1 MTFTYFH
8 FHQGEDSIT
17 TKIAKNY
24 PGRASMSPV
33 LDLFITLLE
42 IGKSG
47 KALKQDLS
55 NVISLRLILLV
66 SGLHAHLFST
76 LEAI

>member
-1 MTFTYFH
+1 MTHDGKTSLTFFH
-8 FHQGEDSIT
+8 FQGEDAIT

-47 KALKQDLS
+47 KGLKQDLS
-55 NVISLRLILLV
+55 NELQV
-66 SGLHAHLFST
+66 
-76 LEAI
+76 